1 MYEIEYIGVLY
12 EILKELSYGKFEN
25 KCCNSVDT

>member
-12 EILKELSYGKFEN
+12 EILKELSYGSLKIN
-25 KCCNSVDT
+25 VAMV